1 MAEKRKGDN
10 NGDICSDKKR
20 AHKTLSFERKLDIL
34 KRIDNGEGH
43 GEIARSLGLSRST
56 VSTIV
61 KNRVKIMEH
70 VKSVG
75 SLKSIIVNPKRS
87 VVTEEMEHVFIIWLD
102 DQAQRP
108 LFQLKLRAFIMT

>member
-1 MAEKRKGDN
+1 MAEKKGDN

-43 GEIARSLGLSRST
+43 REIARSLGLSRST

-61 KNRVKIMEH
+61 KTE
-70 VKSVG
+70 
-75 SLKSIIVNPKRS
+75 LKSWN
-87 VVTEEMEHVFIIWLD
+87 M
-102 DQAQRP
+102 
-108 LFQLKLRAFIMT
+108 